1 MSPLQPRGAM
11 VGQKAH
17 DSLREYAY
25 GPAMDG
31 GRPYI
36 SLKLE
41 VDAPIEV
48 GDFVSAFTS
57 IAAEY
62 NRFARQT
69 QPEAD
74 RDATLFVSEVRKG
87 SIVAH
92 LIPWLPLLTGS
103 VEGMSAIITVEDFV
117 RRYGTRLSAYLQP
130 GGRAED
136 VTRGEL
142 KDFGEQVAAIAANP
156 GSNLELAAIEIANG
170 VHKAKAAF
178 KFDTGQA
185 REIQERVAE
194 HRRELEHTERV
205 DHERALMVFTQTNVK
220 SPPLGKRT
228 GELVSIEAISP
239 TARPLIYAS
248 DLAEQRIK
256 HEIVQASDNVYKKG
270 FVVDVNV
277 EARGGKPVAY
287 RVTNL
292 HQVIDLPDDE

>member
-1 MSPLQPRGAM
+1 MAGSE
-11 VGQKAH
+11 KAH
-17 DSLREYAY
+17 DSLSERTY
-25 GPAMDG
+25 GSAMEG

-41 VDAPIEV
+41 VDSPIEV

-62 NRFARQT
+62 NRFARLT
-69 QPEAD
+69 QPDAA

-92 LIPWLPLLTGS
+92 LVPWLPLLVGS
-103 VEGMSAIITVEDFV
+103 IEGMSAILTVEDFV
-117 RRYGTRLSAYLQP
+117 LRYGHRLSAYLQP

-136 VTRGEL
+136 VTRAEL
-142 KDFGEQVAAIAANP
+142 KDFGEQVAAIAATP
-156 GSNLELAAIEIANG
+156 GSNLELAAIEIKNG
-170 VHKAKAAF
+170 VHEAKAAF
-178 KFDTGQA
+178 KFDTGDA
-185 REIQERVAE
+185 RQIQERVEE

-205 DHERALMVFTQTNVK
+205 DHERVLMVFTQTNVK
-220 SPPLGKRT
+220 TPALGKRS
-228 GELVSIEAISP
+228 GDLVSIETISP
-239 TARPLIYAS
+239 TSRPLIYAS
-248 DLAEQRIK
+248 ELAEQRIK

-287 RVTNL
+287 RVTSM
-292 HQVIDLPDDE
+292 HQVIDLPDDDEG